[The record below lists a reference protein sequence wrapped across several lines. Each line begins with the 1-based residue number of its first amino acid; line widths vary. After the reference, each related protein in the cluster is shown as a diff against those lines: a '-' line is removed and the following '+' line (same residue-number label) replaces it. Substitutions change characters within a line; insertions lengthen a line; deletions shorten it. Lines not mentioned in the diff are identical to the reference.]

1 MKDFFIISLDQKKE
15 IFTFKS
21 GNVYHGAVNAGDNI
35 FVTATTYD
43 NALKAGNAARKLK
56 KSQNIE
62 IKTSNTTKTKK
73 SENVKIRSK
82 IEPKIQVFTEAE
94 TKLMLDRGL
103 QMQEVWLI
111 QDKKSG
117 KFVASTLDQTI
128 AEYDTDKNKAQ
139 FFKNFENAV
148 SIMKILNS
156 MIAPGHT
163 LRRMYVTRHSVKC
176 KEDKA

>member
-1 MKDFFIISLDQKKE
+1 MKDFFVISLDQKKE

-56 KSQNIE
+56 KSKNIE
-62 IKTSNTTKTKK
+62 IKTSTKK
-73 SENVKIRSK
+73 SENVKNSSK
-82 IEPKIQVFTEAE
+82 IRPKMKVFTEAE

-139 FFKNFENAV
+139 LFKNFENAV

-163 LRRMYVTRHSVKC
+163 LRRMYVERNTVKC